1 MPWYHDGLFIF
12 FCSFNNFIRL
22 KCVLLL
28 WQPSRSID
36 RMKIC
41 FAIQFTLIICYV
53 YWQILMPSNFEIK
66 WTICEPFMAPNWP
79 RFRNKK
85 KPAFCKWLLNYCFLP
100 ALNRYTYIF
109 DTRFQ
114 SIDWSNFFEIYS
126 YHNCMRIGRSD
137 YHNHWSFT
145 FVNKKTLQLIMDSI
159 NATTRLWLRI
169 ISKCLTSAWSNNK
182 NNLKYSAWI
191 TIINSTAI

>member
-1 MPWYHDGLFIF
+1 MACLF

-36 RMKIC
+36 QTKIC

-79 RFRNKK
+79 RFRNKWN
-85 KPAFCKWLLNYCFLP
+85 PIFVSSFLIIVFYP
-100 ALNRYTYIF
+100 HWIDTHTYVIAA
-109 DTRFQ
+109 FQ
-114 SIDWSNFFEIYS
+114 SIDWSNFVEMCS

-159 NATTRLWLRI
+159 NATTRLWLRF